1 MVNPNPCDF
10 DMEKP
15 TLWSDIAKEGSP
27 ASKLMKVL
35 ELNKGFIDM
44 KSRNLNEA
52 MADHVHWQGAH
63 GAISGWTWSSDA
75 PTALEDLA
83 PVFKDTSPTYPHT
96 SSIRTS
102 VYFSLYIFK
111 LCMGLSIIWY
121 FKKFLFFYDKVG
133 PYICVFLA
141 ECVCLQVFDLLFR

>member
-1 MVNPNPCDF
+1 MQDALQAGGFASGIAKSISSNIFDLSAGGDKRIMVNPNPCDF

-75 PTALEDLA
+75 PTALEDFGASVQGYIPHLS
-83 PVFKDTSPTYPHT
+83 SPILDPNE
-96 SSIRTS
+96 
-102 VYFSLYIFK
+102 
-111 LCMGLSIIWY
+111 
-121 FKKFLFFYDKVG
+121 
-133 PYICVFLA
+133 CVFLP
-141 ECVCLQVFDLLFR
+141 VYF